1 MTVRWVT
8 KIKESI
14 LPHQVLRYLFW
25 QFTMVMQI
33 DYGGKN
39 GDANKF
45 IFLNGDVN
53 KYIISNSD
61 AHRYVKY
68 KV

>member
-1 MTVRWVT
+1 
-8 KIKESI
+8 
-14 LPHQVLRYLFW
+14 
-25 QFTMVMQI
+25 MQI

-45 IFLNGDVN
+45 NFLNGDVN